1 MAKYDLNNRVA
12 IVTGSSSGIGAE
24 IALKLAAN
32 GALVV
37 ITGRNGDALALVAER
52 IKVAAPGGAEPLQV
66 VGSLLDDA
74 FPWQLVQAAVAHFGA
89 IDILVNNA
97 GAATPYGGFDQ
108 ANMLTEY
115 DQVMRLNVRSVV
127 EMTQLALPYL
137 AKSTF
142 GGNVLNISS
151 IAGIKAVSQSSTE
164 DEAEKSSS
172 LKRQLFTRSDG
183 QVFGVQCQ
191 QGSPGY
197 GHQNQVMLEVD

>member
-52 IKVAAPGGAEPLQV
+52 IKAAAPGGAEPLQV

-74 FPWQLVQAAVAHFGA
+74 FPGQLVQAAVARFGG

-151 IAGIKAVSQSSTE
+151 IAGIKA
-164 DEAEKSSS
+164 
-172 LKRQLFTRSDG
+172 
-183 QVFGVQCQ
+183 
-191 QGSPGY
+191 
-197 GHQNQVMLEVD
+197 